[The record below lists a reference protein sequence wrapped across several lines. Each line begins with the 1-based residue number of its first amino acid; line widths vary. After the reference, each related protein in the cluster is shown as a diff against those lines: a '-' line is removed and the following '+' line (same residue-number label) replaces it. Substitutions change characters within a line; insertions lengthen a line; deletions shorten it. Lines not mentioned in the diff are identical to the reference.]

1 MLILPHSTALDLDG
15 HAYTTY
21 VVAILC
27 IIIYFFQ
34 AQNNLSLENST
45 MNYCESIH
53 IPSLSDESIDVMRAD
68 IDDCEQF
75 LSIYLYE
82 LEHLIPDELQ
92 QIKGSNYFIFNAQMD
107 KVLALMQEHY
117 AEFQKEAPESLN
129 AKLMYYPDSPNPI
142 KMITSSLAHG
152 DIFHIIGNL
161 IFFLAFTPAL
171 ELLIGNTLK
180 YIGVLL
186 AISFATSISYSLV
199 FLFSGGNA
207 IPTLGLSGVVMGMIG
222 LSAYLMPKAKIRVF
236 VWWFTFA
243 RNIYISAWILA
254 IWYIGWDAWELLTE
268 SDHGGI
274 NLIAHVSGGITGYLI
289 GVFWLKETHDDTS
302 DELADEI
309 EYQRSKRA
317 DKHTSHNISF
327 SGNQQY
333 LANKQQ
339 ERQFKKDESEYMS
352 RLYQYVKCTNDSE
365 AIVLILDDYDFQ
377 HVHVENYDDLFQR
390 IGEWGPSRTLLC
402 MGRVCISLLL
412 KKRFYARASDI
423 FKQCHAVSNSFVLA
437 DPNEVLLLARSMI
450 ELQQYEAA
458 RNLINNAD
466 QRYGKYI
473 DITRCQLLEIE
484 LLLHHLDKL
493 EEARGIMNILLLNPQ
508 DAYKKEILDLA
519 KIIATL

>member
-1 MLILPHSTALDLDG
+1 
-15 HAYTTY
+15 
-21 VVAILC
+21 
-27 IIIYFFQ
+27 
-34 AQNNLSLENST
+34 

-142 KMITSSLAHG
+142 KMIT
-152 DIFHIIGNL
+152 
-161 IFFLAFTPAL
+161 FTPAL

-377 HVHVENYDDLFQR
+377 RVHVENYEDLFQR
-390 IGEWGPSRTLLC
+390 ISEWGASRALLC

-412 KKRFYARASDI
+412 EKKFYKRASDI
-423 FKQCHAVSNSFVLA
+423 FKQCHGVSNNFVLA
-437 DPNEVLLLARSMI
+437 DPNEVLLLARGMI

-458 RNLINNAD
+458 QNLINNAD
-466 QRYGKYI
+466 QCYGKYI
-473 DITRCQLLEIE
+473 DITRCQILETE
-484 LLLHHLDKL
+484 LLLHHLNKL
-493 EEARGIMNILLLNPQ
+493 DEARGIINILLLNPQ
-508 DAYKKEILDLA
+508 DTYKKEILDLA
-519 KIIATL
+519 KLIASL